1 MIRDI
6 VTAKKT
12 EQVITEF
19 LVFTLVLLI
28 STFILRYSWNRG
40 LVKHVSILKP
50 IDTFL
55 DALILSIGLAAA
67 RGI

>member
-6 VTAKKT
+6 VEAKKA
-12 EQVITEF
+12 EQVITEI

-40 LVKHVSILKP
+40 LVKHVTVLKP
-50 IDTFL
+50 INTFL

>member
-6 VTAKKT
+6 IKAKKT
-12 EQVITEF
+12 EQVITEV
-19 LVFTLVLLI
+19 LLFTLVLLI

>member
-6 VTAKKT
+6 VEAKKA
-12 EQVITEF
+12 EQVITEI

>member
-1 MIRDI
+1 MIKDI
-6 VTAKKT
+6 IKAEKT
-12 EQVITEF
+12 EQVITEI
-19 LVFTLVLLI
+19 LLFTLVLLI

>member
-6 VTAKKT
+6 VEAKKT
-12 EQVITEF
+12 EQVITEI

-40 LVKHVSILKP
+40 LVKHVTVLKP
-50 IDTFL
+50 INTFL

>member
-6 VTAKKT
+6 FKAEKT
-12 EQVITEF
+12 EQVVTEI
-19 LVFTLVLLI
+19 LLFTLVLLI

>member
-6 VTAKKT
+6 VKAKKT

-19 LVFTLVLLI
+19 LLFTLILLI

-40 LVKHVSILKP
+40 LGNHVTVLKP
-50 IDTFL
+50 INTFL

>member
-1 MIRDI
+1 MIKDI
-6 VTAKKT
+6 FKAEKT
-12 EQVITEF
+12 EQVVTEI
-19 LVFTLVLLI
+19 LLFTLVLLI

>member
-1 MIRDI
+1 MIKDI
-6 VTAKKT
+6 MKAEKS
-12 EQVITEF
+12 EQVITEV
-19 LVFTLVLLI
+19 LLFTLVLLI

-40 LVKHVSILKP
+40 LVKHVTVLKP
-50 IDTFL
+50 INTFI

>member
-1 MIRDI
+1 MIKDI
-6 VTAKKT
+6 MKAEKS
-12 EQVITEF
+12 EQVITEV
-19 LVFTLVLLI
+19 LLFTLGLLI

-40 LVKHVSILKP
+40 LVKHVTVLKP
-50 IDTFL
+50 INTFL

>member
-6 VTAKKT
+6 VEAKKSD
-12 EQVITEF
+12 QVITEI

-40 LVKHVSILKP
+40 LVKHVTVLKT
-50 IDTFL
+50 INTFL
-55 DALILSIGLAAA
+55 DALILSVGLAAA

>member
-6 VTAKKT
+6 VEAKKA
-12 EQVITEF
+12 EQVITEIR
-19 LVFTLVLLI
+19 VFTLVLLI

-40 LVKHVSILKP
+40 LVKHVTVLKP
-50 IDTFL
+50 INTFL

>member
-1 MIRDI
+1 MIKDI
-6 VTAKKT
+6 MKAEKS
-12 EQVITEF
+12 EQVITEV
-19 LVFTLVLLI
+19 LLFTLVLLI

-40 LVKHVSILKP
+40 LVKHVTVLKP
-50 IDTFL
+50 INTFL

>member
-6 VTAKKT
+6 VEAKKT
-12 EQVITEF
+12 EQVITEI

-40 LVKHVSILKP
+40 LVKHVTVLKP
-50 IDTFL
+50 INTFL
-55 DALILSIGLAAA
+55 DALILSVGLAAA

>member
-6 VTAKKT
+6 VEAKKA
-12 EQVITEF
+12 EQVITEI

-40 LVKHVSILKP
+40 LVKHVTVLKP
-50 IDTFL
+50 INTFL
-55 DALILSIGLAAA
+55 DALILSVGLAAA

>member
-1 MIRDI
+1 MIKDI
-6 VTAKKT
+6 IKAEKT
-12 EQVITEF
+12 EQVVTEI
-19 LVFTLVLLI
+19 LLFTLVLLI

>member
-1 MIRDI
+1 MIKDI
-6 VTAKKT
+6 MKAEKS
-12 EQVITEF
+12 EQVITE
-19 LVFTLVLLI
+19 LLLFTLVLLI

-40 LVKHVSILKP
+40 LVKHVTVLKP
-50 IDTFL
+50 INTFL